1 MSMPQFR
8 CLSKKVR
15 LKGLQPATETLR
27 LHIVVGGDRKLS
39 HVVIKRFSP
48 ARQKPLGFRKH
59 MSRGR
64 WRRGG
69 RLGALVVAPISC
81 AVRMLR

>member
-27 LHIVVGGDRKLS
+27 LHIVAGGDRKLS
-39 HVVIKRFSP
+39 HVVIKD
-48 ARQKPLGFRKH
+48 ALINNNDNYLALGL
-59 MSRGR
+59 MT
-64 WRRGG
+64 
-69 RLGALVVAPISC
+69 
-81 AVRMLR
+81 